1 MKCKKFY
8 PLSAMIGSEPVPRCD
23 CGGIIKPDV
32 VLYEEGLKDNDI
44 DTALALIAGADVLIV
59 GGTSLSVYP
68 AAGLIDYFNGKNLV
82 LINKSETSADRRAD
96 IVIHEAIGEVFT
108 QVMENL

>member
-1 MKCKKFY
+1 MSGKIQKDFTTGSIGRHLIEFCLPFL
-8 PLSAMIGSEPVPRCD
+8 LSNFIQACYSV
-23 CGGIIKPDV
+23 
-32 VLYEEGLKDNDI
+32 
-44 DTALALIAGADVLIV
+44 ADMLIV
-59 GGTSLSVYP
+59 GGTSLAVYP